1 MTKILET
8 RTYELWENER
18 QELFLKQK
26 NEKEFIAQFSGDF
39 KTFLR
44 EMMVKILFVFH
55 VKQCVI

>member
-44 EMMVKILFVFH
+44 EMMVKI
-55 VKQCVI
+55 